1 MGVKWVCVHDSLDGT
16 FLYGFVGSGAYTGL
30 LDSSLSVGLLA
41 VTMRVC
47 WCIPLRCCGVIEW
60 HRGFAPSSVGY
71 ELAYLVSP
79 GVFTLLHFIAE

>member
-1 MGVKWVCVHDSLDGT
+1 MGVRAR
-16 FLYGFVGSGAYTGL
+16 FVRWYVFVWFCWIGSSTGL

-47 WCIPLRCCGVIEW
+47 WCIPLRCGVIEW

-79 GVFTLLHFIAE
+79 GVYTLLRFIAE

>member
-1 MGVKWVCVHDSLDGT
+1 MCVHDSLDGT

-41 VTMRVC
+41 VAMRVCC
-47 WCIPLRCCGVIEW
+47 WCIPLRCGVIEW
-60 HRGFAPSSVGY
+60 QSGFAPSLVGC